1 MREKMKKMTELLMDK
16 TVERMEK
23 ETKLSRRTLKM
34 ISMSEKLFSTVG
46 MLFSID

>member
-1 MREKMKKMTELLMDK
+1 MREKMKKITELLMDK

-34 ISMSEKLFSTVG
+34 ISLSKELFSTVG
-46 MLFSID
+46 MLFGID